1 MLCLL
6 VAGDTLVTTR
16 ENMEDLLNNMRGN
29 PPLFVGWNDKGSLP
43 CLVDLTED
51 EKEETFKVLQE
62 ILRSMDKVIE
72 VNTYGLN
79 LPFLVGVLLGFPL
92 VYNFSEQ
99 VINPL
104 DNLDLVVMRMEVTA
118 PGFEKTPATPVSF
131 SVPLKLKT
139 EEKVVD
145 RLNNWWGNLSGGLS
159 FGVSFSEGELT
170 LTLYQ
175 QIENLP
181 TVML

>member
-1 MLCLL
+1 M
-6 VAGDTLVTTR
+6 LVTTR
-16 ENMEDLLNNMRGN
+16 ENMQDLLNNMRVN

-62 ILRSMDKVIE
+62 ILCSTDKVIE
-72 VNTYGLN
+72 VKTYGLN
-79 LPFLVGVLLGFPL
+79 LPCLVGVLLGFPL
-92 VYNFSEQ
+92 VYNFPEQ

-104 DNLDLVVMRMEVTA
+104 GNLDLVVMRMEVTA

-159 FGVSFSEGELT
+159 FGGPFSDGGLT

>member
-1 MLCLL
+1 M
-6 VAGDTLVTTR
+6 LVTTR
-16 ENMEDLLNNMRGN
+16 ENMEDLLNNMRVN
-29 PPLFVGWNDKGSLP
+29 PPLFVGWNDKNSLP
-43 CLVDLTED
+43 SLVDLTKD
-51 EKEETFKVLQE
+51 EKEDTFKVLQE
-62 ILRSMDKVIE
+62 ILCSMDKVIE
-72 VNTYGLN
+72 VNSYGLN
-79 LPFLVGVLLGFPL
+79 LPCLVGVLLGFPL
-92 VYNFSEQ
+92 IYNFSEQ

-118 PGFEKTPATPVSF
+118 PGLEKTPATPVSF

-145 RLNNWWGNLSGGLS
+145 RLNLWWGNLSGGLP
-159 FGVSFSEGELT
+159 FGVPFSEGGLG

>member
-16 ENMEDLLNNMRGN
+16 ENMQDLLNNMWGN
-29 PPLFVGWNDKGSLP
+29 PPLFVGWSDKESLP
-43 CLVDLTED
+43 CLVDLTKD

-62 ILRSMDKVIE
+62 ILCSTDKVIE
-72 VNTYGLN
+72 VNTYRLN
-79 LPFLVGVLLGFPL
+79 LPCLVGVLLGFPL

-99 VINPL
+99 VLNPL

-139 EEKVVD
+139 EEKVVN
-145 RLNNWWGNLSGGLS
+145 RLNLWWGNLSGGLS
-159 FGVSFSEGELT
+159 FGVPFSEGGLT

-175 QIENLP
+175 QIQNLP

>member
-1 MLCLL
+1 MQ
-6 VAGDTLVTTR
+6 
-16 ENMEDLLNNMRGN
+16 DLLNNMWGN
-29 PPLFVGWNDKGSLP
+29 PPLFVGWSDKESLP
-43 CLVDLTED
+43 CLVDLTKD

-62 ILRSMDKVIE
+62 ILFSSDKVIE

-79 LPFLVGVLLGFPL
+79 LPCLVGVLLGFPL

-99 VINPL
+99 VVNPL
-104 DNLDLVVMRMEVTA
+104 DNLDLVVMRVEVTV
-118 PGFEKTPATPVSF
+118 PGLEKTPATPVSF

-139 EEKVVD
+139 EEKVVN
-145 RLNNWWGNLSGGLS
+145 RLNNWWGNLSGGLP
-159 FGVSFSEGELT
+159 FGVPFSDGGLT